1 MLKRSTEYYQSLL
14 REFIKLPTE
23 VEWIEFK
30 VNNKDPE
37 RIAKY
42 ISGMSN
48 VATILGQPFAY
59 LVWGINNES
68 HIIEGTNFRYRE
80 SKKGNE
86 ELEAWLM
93 RMINPKIDF
102 NFREIPIIK
111 EDNSEG
117 VVTLIEIPC
126 AENTPT
132 RYGSVGYIRIGSN
145 LKSLADYPE
154 KEAELWRCLNNVSF
168 EKRIAYTEANDEAV
182 VQLLDYPA
190 YYRILNLPI
199 PANREKV
206 LRDFSDEKFIKRN
219 AAGNWDI
226 TNYGALMIATD
237 LKAFE
242 TLERKTVRVI
252 RYRDKRKINGLSEI
266 VFSKGY
272 AVGFEEIIQY
282 IMTVTPQSEI
292 VEEGIRRQFFD
303 FPESAIRELVANIE
317 IHQALEQKGTHPM
330 IEIFSDR
337 MEFSNAGAPLVAI
350 ERIVD
355 TVPISRNEKMAGF
368 MHRCGIC
375 EERGSG
381 YDKIIAA
388 TSQNSLLAPR
398 IENQNNQ
405 FTKVTLFAKVPFNLT
420 SKEDRIRTCY
430 MQACYS
436 YVNYESISNADIRSI
451 FSLDEKEKYKVSR
464 IIKDTLE
471 AKLIKPVDPDTAP
484 RYMRYIPFWA

>member
-1 MLKRSTEYYQSLL
+1 MKRTIDYYQSLL
-14 REFIKLPTE
+14 REFTKLPTE
-23 VEWIEFK
+23 VEWVEFK

-48 VATILGQPFAY
+48 IATILGQPMAY
-59 LVWGINNES
+59 IVWGIDNDS
-68 HIIEGTNFRYRE
+68 HEIVGTDFHYRE
-80 SKKGNE
+80 SKRGNE

-93 RMINPKIDF
+93 RIINPKIDF
-102 NFREIPIIK
+102 SFREIPIVK
-111 EDNSEG
+111 KDNSKG
-117 VVTLIEIPC
+117 FVTLIEIPC

-132 RYGSVGYIRIGSN
+132 KYGSVGYIRIGSN

-154 KEAELWRCLNNVSF
+154 KEAELWRCLNNISF
-168 EKRIAYTEANDEAV
+168 EKRIAYMEASDEDV

-190 YYRILNLPI
+190 YYRLLNLPI

-206 LRDFSDEKFIKRN
+206 LKDFSDERFIKRN
-219 AAGNWDI
+219 TAGNWDI
-226 TNYGALMIATD
+226 TNYGALMIASD
-237 LKAFE
+237 LRAFE
-242 TLERKTVRVI
+242 TLERKAVRVI
-252 RYRDKRKINGLSEI
+252 RYKAKNKIDGLGEK

-272 AVGFEEIIQY
+272 AVGFEEIIQF
-282 IMTVTPQSEI
+282 IMMVIPQEEI
-292 VEEGIRRQFFD
+292 MKDGIRHQVYG

-317 IHQALEQKGTHPM
+317 IHQALEQRGTNPM

-337 MEFSNAGAPLVAI
+337 IEFSNAGAPLVAI

-388 TSQNSLLAPR
+388 TSQNSLIAPR
-398 IENQNNQ
+398 IDNQNNQ
-405 FTKVTLFAKVPFNLT
+405 FTRVTLFAKVPFKLT

-430 MQACYS
+430 MQACYA
-436 YVNYESISNADIRSI
+436 YVNYESISNTDIRNV
-451 FSLDEKEKYKVSR
+451 FSLTEAEKYKVSR
-464 IIKDTLE
+464 IIKDTME
-471 AKLIKPVDPDTAP
+471 EKLIKPVDPDTAP

>member
-1 MLKRSTEYYQSLL
+1 MLKRTTDYYQSLL
-14 REFIKLPTE
+14 REFTRLSTE
-23 VEWIEFK
+23 VEWVEFK

-48 VATILGQPFAY
+48 IAAILGQPYAY
-59 LVWGINNES
+59 IVWGIDNDS
-68 HIIEGTNFRYRE
+68 RTIIGTDFHYRE

-93 RMINPKIDF
+93 RMVNPKIDF
-102 NFREIPIIK
+102 RFREVPIVK
-111 EDNSEG
+111 KDDTEG
-117 VVTLIEIPC
+117 FVTLLEIPC

-132 RYGSVGYIRIGSN
+132 KYGSVGYIRIGSN
-145 LKSLADYPE
+145 LKALADYPE
-154 KEAELWRCLNNVSF
+154 KEAELWRCLNNISF
-168 EKRIAYTEANDEAV
+168 EKRIAYTEASSEDV
-182 VQLLDYPA
+182 VRLLDYPA

-206 LRDFSDEKFIKRN
+206 LQDFLDEKFIKRN
-219 AAGNWDI
+219 AAGSWDI
-226 TNYGALMIATD
+226 TNYGALMIAAD
-237 LKAFE
+237 LKEFE
-242 TLERKTVRVI
+242 ALERKTVRVI
-252 RYRDKRKINGLSEI
+252 RYKGKRKIDGLGEK
-266 VFSKGY
+266 VFPRGY
-272 AVGFEEIIQY
+272 AVGFEDIVQY
-282 IMTVTPQSEI
+282 ILTVIPQEEI
-292 VEEGIRRQFFD
+292 MEGSIRRQIYD
-303 FPESAIRELVANIE
+303 FPESAIRELVANVE
-317 IHQALEQKGTHPM
+317 IHQALEQRGTNPM

-337 MEFSNAGAPLVAI
+337 MEFSNAGSPLVAI

-355 TVPISRNEKMAGF
+355 TVPVSRNENMAGF

-388 TSQNSLLAPR
+388 TSQNALLAPR

-405 FTKVTLFAKVPFNLT
+405 FTKVTLFAKVPFKLT

-430 MQACYS
+430 MQACYA
-436 YVNYESISNADIRSI
+436 YVNYEAIGNSDIRNI
-451 FSLDEKEKYKVSR
+451 FSLTEAEKYKVSR

-471 AKLIKPVDPDTAP
+471 EKLIKPVDPDTAP
-484 RYMRYIPFWA
+484 RYMRYIPYWA